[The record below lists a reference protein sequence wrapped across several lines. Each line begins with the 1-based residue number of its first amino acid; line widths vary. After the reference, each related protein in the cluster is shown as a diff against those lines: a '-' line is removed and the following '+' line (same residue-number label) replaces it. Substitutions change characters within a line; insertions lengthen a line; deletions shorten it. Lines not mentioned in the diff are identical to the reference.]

1 MGYSKLGYIIYY
13 HKHMGKSIY
22 SKEYESILKQ
32 LKKARIEAGLTQK
45 AVAEKMKRPQSY
57 ISKCESGERRLDI
70 IELIELAKLYKKPL
84 SFFVGN

>member
-1 MGYSKLGYIIYY
+1 
-13 HKHMGKSIY
+13 MGKSIY